1 LVTGRTDPSFFVL
14 HALRLKGRAR
24 AAAIAVTTGL
34 EESEVEAVLASLE
47 RDGLAAAKSGGWGLT
62 AAGRNQHGR
71 ALHTAGRGDDAAA
84 EAINEAYRRFL
95 SLNDPFK
102 SLCTDWQLRDGRP
115 GTPNDHTDTTY
126 DRHVIDRLGEL
137 HQEAVQIVDDLARVA
152 PRYDCYRRRFDAAHA
167 RLLAGD
173 LSALTMPLAESYHDV
188 WMELHED
195 LLMTLGIER
204 RGTDA

>member
-1 LVTGRTDPSFFVL
+1 LVTVRTDSSFLVL

-24 AAAIAVTTGL
+24 PPAIAVATGL
-34 EESEVEAVLASLE
+34 EEAEIETLLASLE
-47 RDGLAAAKSGGWGLT
+47 GDGLTAARSGGWGLT
-62 AAGRNQHGR
+62 TAGRNQHGR
-71 ALHTAGRGDDAAA
+71 ALRTAGRGDDAAA
-84 EAINEAYRRFL
+84 EAIDKAYRRFL
-95 SLNDPFK
+95 PLNDPFK

-115 GTPNDHTDTTY
+115 EMPNDHTDATY

-137 HQEAVQIVDDLARVA
+137 HQEAAQIVADLARA
-152 PRYDCYRRRFDAAHA
+152 SPRYDSYRRRFDAAHS